1 MNNIIL
7 YTTHCPKCIVL
18 EKKLKSKNIQYVEVT
33 DINVMQKK
41 DIMFTPVLEVDG
53 EMMNFVKANE
63 YINNYK
69 G

>member
-1 MNNIIL
+1 MSNIIL

-18 EKKLKSKNIQYVEVT
+18 EKKLKAKNIQYATITDT
-33 DINVMQKK
+33 DIMQKK

-63 YINNYK
+63 YINNYE